1 MIIIIDFVDIETEF
15 VYQKRF
21 NDISNALEFYNSLK
35 CPKGAEFNTDNVY
48 RDIVYKRE
56 FYKIAS

>member
-1 MIIIIDFVDIETEF
+1 MIVIIDHIDVETGF

-21 NDISNALEFYNSLK
+21 NDISNALAFYNSLD
-35 CPKGAEFNTDNVY
+35 CPKGVEFNTGNVNH
-48 RDIVYKRE
+48 DIMYKRE

>member
-1 MIIIIDFVDIETEF
+1 MIIIIDSINVETGF

-21 NDISNALEFYNSLK
+21 NDISNALEFYNSLD
-35 CPKGAEFNTDNVY
+35 CPKGVEFNTGNVN
-48 RDIVYKRE
+48 RDIIYKRE

>member
-1 MIIIIDFVDIETEF
+1 MIIIIDSINVETGL

-21 NDISNALEFYNSLK
+21 NNISNALAFYNSLD
-35 CPKGAEFNTDNVY
+35 CPKGVEFNTGNAC

>member
-1 MIIIIDFVDIETEF
+1 MIIIIDSINVETGL

-21 NDISNALEFYNSLK
+21 NNISNALAFYNSLD
-35 CPKGAEFNTDNVY
+35 CPKGVEFNTGNVNY
-48 RDIVYKRE
+48 DIMYKRE

>member
-1 MIIIIDFVDIETEF
+1 MIIIIDFVDVETEF

-21 NDISNALEFYNSLK
+21 NDISNALEFYNSLD
-35 CPKGAEFNTDNVY
+35 CPKGVEFNTGNVHH
-48 RDIVYKRE
+48 DIVYKRE

>member
-21 NDISNALEFYNSLK
+21 NDISNALEFYNSLD
-35 CPKGAEFNTDNVY
+35 CPKGVEFNTGNVY
-48 RDIVYKRE
+48 RDIIYKRE

>member
-21 NDISNALEFYNSLK
+21 NDISNALEFYNSLD
-35 CPKGAEFNTDNVY
+35 CPKGVEFNTDNVY
-48 RDIVYKRE
+48 RDIIYKRE

>member
-1 MIIIIDFVDIETEF
+1 MIVIIDFVDIETEF

-21 NDISNALEFYNSLK
+21 NDISNALEFYNSLD
-35 CPKGAEFNTDNVY
+35 CPKGVEFNTGNVY
-48 RDIVYKRE
+48 QDIIYKRE

>member
-1 MIIIIDFVDIETEF
+1 MIIIIDSINVETGF

-21 NDISNALEFYNSLK
+21 NNISNALAFYNSLD
-35 CPKGAEFNTDNVY
+35 CPKGVEFNTNNACFDE
-48 RDIVYKRE
+48 ICKRE

>member
-1 MIIIIDFVDIETEF
+1 MIVIIDHIDIETGF

-21 NDISNALEFYNSLK
+21 NDISNALEFYNSLD
-35 CPKGAEFNTDNVY
+35 CPKGVEFNTGNVN
-48 RDIVYKRE
+48 RDIIYKRE

>member
-1 MIIIIDFVDIETEF
+1 MIIIIDRVDVETGF

-21 NDISNALEFYNSLK
+21 NNGLDALEFYKSLD
-35 CPKGAEFNTDNVY
+35 CPKSVSFETGNVCF
-48 RDIVYKRE
+48 DEMYKRE

>member
-1 MIIIIDFVDIETEF
+1 MIIIIDFVDVETEF

-21 NDISNALEFYNSLK
+21 NDISNALEFYNSLN
-35 CPKGAEFNTDNVY
+35 CPKGVEFNTGNVHH
-48 RDIVYKRE
+48 DIMYKRE

>member
-1 MIIIIDFVDIETEF
+1 MIVIIDRIDVETGF

-21 NDISNALEFYNSLK
+21 NNISNALAFYNSLD
-35 CPKGAEFNTDNVY
+35 CPKGVEFNTGNVNY
-48 RDIVYKRE
+48 DIVYKRE

>member
-1 MIIIIDFVDIETEF
+1 MIVIIDRIDVETGF

-21 NDISNALEFYNSLK
+21 NDISNALAFYNSLD
-35 CPKGAEFNTDNVY
+35 CPKGVEFTTGNAC

>member
-1 MIIIIDFVDIETEF
+1 MIVIIDHIDIETGF

-21 NDISNALEFYNSLK
+21 NDISNALELYNSLD
-35 CPKGAEFNTDNVY
+35 CPKGVEFNTGNAY

-56 FYKIAS
+56 FYKITS

>member
-1 MIIIIDFVDIETEF
+1 MIVIIDHIDIETGF

-21 NDISNALEFYNSLK
+21 NDISNALEFYNSLD
-35 CPKGAEFNTDNVY
+35 CPKGVEFNTGNVN

>member
-1 MIIIIDFVDIETEF
+1 MIIIIDSINVETGF

-21 NDISNALEFYNSLK
+21 NNISNALAFYNSLD
-35 CPKGAEFNTDNVY
+35 CPKGVEFNTGNAY

-56 FYKIAS
+56 FYKITS

>member
-1 MIIIIDFVDIETEF
+1 MIVIIDHVDIETGF

-21 NDISNALEFYNSLK
+21 DNISNALEFYNSLD
-35 CPKGAEFNTDNVY
+35 CPKGVEFNTGNAY

-56 FYKIAS
+56 FYKITS